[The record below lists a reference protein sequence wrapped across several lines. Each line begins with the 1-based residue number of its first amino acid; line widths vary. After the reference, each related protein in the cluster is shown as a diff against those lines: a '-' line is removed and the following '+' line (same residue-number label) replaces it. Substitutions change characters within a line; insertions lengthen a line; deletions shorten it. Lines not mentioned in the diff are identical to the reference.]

1 MGALNTLTPDPRA
14 PLVSRRR
21 VLADLYI
28 RAMSIRAGAARLVE
42 LEIARR
48 LTKTT
53 QRKLKRVSL
62 SVVAA
67 SFCAFLHP
75 RQLWIVACT
84 ICMCV
89 ACVAGTACQKS
100 ILSPSLPGRPWPC
113 LENSRISGFHGGDG
127 GPIPVVS

>member
-1 MGALNTLTPDPRA
+1 MGALDTLTPHPRA

-53 QRKLKRVSL
+53 QRKRKHL
-62 SVVAA
+62 SVFVDPA
-67 SFCAFLHP
+67 SLCAFLHP
-75 RQLWIVACT
+75 RQLWIVACMHVCSMRGGHGMSNVDT
-84 ICMCV
+84 LPQPARPALAM
-89 ACVAGTACQKS
+89 
-100 ILSPSLPGRPWPC
+100 SLH
-113 LENSRISGFHGGDG
+113 SRSSGFHGGDG
-127 GPIPVVS
+127 GPLPVVT